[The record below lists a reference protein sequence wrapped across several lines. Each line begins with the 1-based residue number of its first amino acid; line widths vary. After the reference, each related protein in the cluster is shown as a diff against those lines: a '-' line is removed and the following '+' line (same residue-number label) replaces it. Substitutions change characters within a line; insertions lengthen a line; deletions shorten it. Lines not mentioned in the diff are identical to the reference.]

1 MCFAQPG
8 PLPDQSTRGT
18 PSGQAPHG
26 RLAPMGQGLRQLVAA
41 GVAAGLARQ
50 ARLVRG
56 PWGCGP
62 SQPVGRLPAWEGTGP
77 RPTTGGAAW
86 PRECPRPAAVQEGAQ
101 VLEPGQEDIVT
112 AFQEASKSQPTGHFD
127 VVQVAEE
134 YLVWEAY
141 EAAHTTNHRE
151 KACHDIP
158 TALCVATSQS
168 KPSRCNAPTSN
179 RGGFIDRVSRRAG
192 TVHRGG
198 AAGTREG
205 AVDVVA
211 GYRGWPSWLGTAGAG
226 TVAAVTREG

>member
-1 MCFAQPG
+1 MAGWHRWGKGCDNWWQQGWQQGWQGRHGWSVAPG
-8 PLPDQSTRGT
+8 AADPANPWGDFQRGRA
-18 PSGQAPHG
+18 QAPDPP
-26 RLAPMGQGLRQLVAA
+26 RVAPPGQGSARGRRQYKKDHKYLDQAKNILLRLF
-41 GVAAGLARQ
+41 
-50 ARLVRG
+50 
-56 PWGCGP
+56 
-62 SQPVGRLPAWEGTGP
+62 
-77 RPTTGGAAW
+77 
-86 PRECPRPAAVQEGAQ
+86 
-101 VLEPGQEDIVT
+101 T